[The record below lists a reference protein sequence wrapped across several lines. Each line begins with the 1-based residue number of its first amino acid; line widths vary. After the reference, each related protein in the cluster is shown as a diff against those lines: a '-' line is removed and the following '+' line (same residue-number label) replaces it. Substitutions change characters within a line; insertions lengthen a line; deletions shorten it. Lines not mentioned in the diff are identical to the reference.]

1 MAIMHFKYVHEYY
14 QYPVLVDRQWSK
26 QFYLNSIIADL
37 HIIGEHTVYIY
48 IYMAQIKEIEPS
60 AQILIFALKAQL
72 VGNQG
77 EGTMLFMLS

>member
-1 MAIMHFKYVHEYY
+1 MLLRLEEIMKGVIFT
-14 QYPVLVDRQWSK
+14 
-26 QFYLNSIIADL
+26 N
-37 HIIGEHTVYIY
+37 

-60 AQILIFALKAQL
+60 AQIWIFALKAQL

>member
-1 MAIMHFKYVHEYY
+1 MLAKHSCI
-14 QYPVLVDRQWSK
+14 S
-26 QFYLNSIIADL
+26 
-37 HIIGEHTVYIY
+37 IY

-60 AQILIFALKAQL
+60 AQIWIFALKAQL